1 MGAGYH
7 CSPYGRCLALRMFH
21 PKHRSTR
28 YRHDDLLM
36 RRLPREVEQDLAD
49 NRRDPDADSSLPRR
63 LGFLYLVGMV
73 DAQTRT

>member
-1 MGAGYH
+1 
-7 CSPYGRCLALRMFH
+7 
-21 PKHRSTR
+21 
-28 YRHDDLLM
+28 M

-49 NRRDPDADSSLPRR
+49 NRRDPDADSRLPRR